1 MPNCWLWGGQNSR
14 KLSTSTR
21 RSFFSSSPK
30 FSTWFCRSSM
40 ETRQPSDSPLPSLS
54 IFHMMRAAN
63 LARREPRAPCTSR
76 ASYVLL
82 QNKDRERRDTKIY
95 FRGGNRTD
103 PASSGWWLASSRSFE
118 GKEGVGFFS
127 GVSVLI
133 WRSVTGPISLG
144 IPVIFLPGRESKSV
158 YPGGKLGT
166 SPAPLS
172 LSWIFPTS

>member
-54 IFHMMRAAN
+54 IFHMMRAAS
-63 LARREPRAPCTSR
+63 LVRREPRAPCTSR

-82 QNKDRERRDTKIY
+82 QNKDKD
-95 FRGGNRTD
+95 GGT
-103 PASSGWWLASSRSFE
+103 PKFIL
-118 GKEGVGFFS
+118 GVGTGQVLHRLAGGWPHPGVLKGRKVWGFS
-127 GVSVLI
+127 VASLFSSEVLQAPFLWGFLLFSYQDMNLNQCI
-133 WRSVTGPISLG
+133 LEASWRPTLLTASL
-144 IPVIFLPGRESKSV
+144 L
-158 YPGGKLGT
+158 
-166 SPAPLS
+166 
-172 LSWIFPTS
+172 FPTS